1 MRLFLVFSRVTMR
14 FLSRLAEAGKN
25 LRNVIPKLLLFGS
38 NKKEELTQWLEAHRN
53 EIELGEAGS
62 FVSG

>member
-1 MRLFLVFSRVTMR
+1 MRLFLVLIRVTMR

-25 LRNVIPKLLLFGS
+25 LRNLIPKLLLFWS
-38 NKKEELTQWLEAHRN
+38 KKKEELTPSLEAHRN

-62 FVSG
+62 LVSG

>member
-1 MRLFLVFSRVTMR
+1 MR

-25 LRNVIPKLLLFGS
+25 LRNLIPKLLLFWS
-38 NKKEELTQWLEAHRN
+38 KKKEELTPSLEAHRN

-62 FVSG
+62 LVSG